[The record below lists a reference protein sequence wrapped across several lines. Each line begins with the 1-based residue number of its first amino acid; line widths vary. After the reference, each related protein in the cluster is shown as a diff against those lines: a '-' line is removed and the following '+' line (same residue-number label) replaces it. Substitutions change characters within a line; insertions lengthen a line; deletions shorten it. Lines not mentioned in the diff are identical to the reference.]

1 MVDIS
6 NFIRYNKL
14 TKQKQHKQQ
23 TKLKEGGTDHRKENE
38 ISHNLRKRGT
48 NHQNTK

>member
-23 TKLKEGGTDHRKENE
+23 TKLKEGGTGHRKENE
-38 ISHNLRKRGT
+38 ISYNLRKRGT
-48 NHQNTK
+48 DHQNTK